1 METIYVQN
9 SGGMACVGDDL
20 AALAAEKIGAL
31 RQGFGDRIP
40 PGSLTV
46 YRTNEIGDWFG
57 VRRSEQHGRLCRF
70 RSFNR
75 TLAAAQR
82 IAKKPGATHE

>member
-9 SGGMACVGDDL
+9 NGGMACVGDYL
-20 AALAAEKIGAL
+20 AAHAVEKVGAL

-40 PGSLTV
+40 PGSLIV
-46 YRTNEIGDWFG
+46 YRTNEIGGWFG

-70 RSFNR
+70 RSFDR
-75 TLAAAQR
+75 AIAAAQR
-82 IAKKPGATHE
+82 ITKASRT

>member
-20 AALAAEKIGAL
+20 AARAAEKIGAL
-31 RQGFGDRIP
+31 RQGLGVRIP
-40 PGSLTV
+40 PGSLIV
-46 YRTNEIGDWFG
+46 YRTNEIGGWFG
-57 VRRSEQHGRLCRF
+57 VARSEQHGRLCRF
-70 RSFNR
+70 RSFDR

-82 IAKKPGATHE
+82 IAKATSS